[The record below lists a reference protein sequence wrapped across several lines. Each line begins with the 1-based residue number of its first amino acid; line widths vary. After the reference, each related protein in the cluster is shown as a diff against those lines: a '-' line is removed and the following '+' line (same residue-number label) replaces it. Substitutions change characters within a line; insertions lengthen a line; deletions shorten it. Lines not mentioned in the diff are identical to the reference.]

1 MLQVYYYCS
10 MMNDQIEG
18 LSSPRFTPEIKA
30 EVQGLFRQRWDEFN
44 SPLHCAAFALD
55 PEFQDC
61 HFNPEVMRGL
71 RAVCLRMLGNTDAA
85 KAALLGH
92 AAYAAHEG
100 DFGDPLVLAMKE
112 EMAPYQWWQQAGGEC
127 RELQTVAVRVLAM
140 VSSAGACERV
150 WSTFDFVHSKKRNRL
165 DPDRAGDLV
174 YVHRNRRLHKRAKKS
189 EPFAEWYRGE
199 ELTQEEREEV

>member
-30 EVQGLFRQRWDEFN
+30 EVQGLFRHRWDEFN

-61 HFNPEVMRGL
+61 HLNPEVMRGL
-71 RAVCLRMLGNTDAA
+71 RTVCLRMLGNTDAA
-85 KAALLGH
+85 KAALLRH
-92 AAYAAHEG
+92 AAYVNHEG

-112 EMAPYQWWQQAGGEC
+112 EMAGYQWWQQAGGEC